1 MVPLAAMG
9 LPGGDRVRVA
19 LHGAHALSWV
29 SGGRERLYLS
39 PCATLDGSAPIRG
52 GVPVCFPQFN
62 QRGPLADRLPKH
74 GMVRNLPW
82 VDVSASAVAERW
94 PGLSVELPAEV
105 APADVRQVHLA
116 LDSHPG
122 TQAVWPH
129 DFAALLTVSLWPGA
143 LQVTLHVHNT
153 GVEPWAFTGALH
165 TYLAVEH
172 IDRVTLSGLGGQSEW
187 DALTDTHAKAADTLR
202 FAAPVRDASDLG
214 FDRVY
219 TPQPEA
225 TGPFAP
231 LWLQDGARV
240 LRIDRSAGWPEVVV
254 WNPGV
259 RHSAALS
266 DLPDDGW
273 QHMLCV
279 EAARVYQ
286 PHNVQ
291 PGAVWQ
297 GWQRLTVHD
306 TLSDA
311 SSVAHF

>member
-1 MVPLAAMG
+1 MHAQAEVG

-82 VDVSASAVAERW
+82 AVVSASAVAERW
-94 PGLSVELPAEV
+94 PGLAVELPADV
-105 APADVRQVHLA
+105 AEADVRHVHLA
-116 LDSHPG
+116 LEGSPS
-122 TQAVWPH
+122 TWAVWPH
-129 DFAALLTVSLWPGA
+129 AFAALLTVSLWPGA
-143 LQVTLHVHNT
+143 LQVTLHLQNT
-153 GVEPWAFTGALH
+153 GAEPWAFTGALH
-165 TYLAVEH
+165 TYLAVDD
-172 IDRVTLSGLGGQSEW
+172 IDRVVLSGLGGQPEW
-187 DALTDTHAKAADTLR
+187 DALADTHATAAPTLR
-202 FAAPVRDASDLG
+202 FAAPVRDETDLG

-219 TPQPEA
+219 TRPEDEGQP
-225 TGPFAP
+225 AP
-231 LWLQDGARV
+231 LWLQDGPSS
-240 LRIDRSAGWPEVVV
+240 LRIDHSPGWPDVVV

-259 RHSAALS
+259 RHSAALN

-273 QHMLCV
+273 RHMLCV

-286 PHNVQ
+286 PHTVQ

-306 TLSDA
+306 A
-311 SSVAHF
+311 APPVAHF